1 MSWISSVILNDTNT
15 WAPAKIYVAK
25 KKTKKKKPTKQKNTT
40 FHRHCKSHPLW
51 NPGSLYEHD

>member
-25 KKTKKKKPTKQKNTT
+25 KKKEKKKTKNKQTKKSTE
-40 FHRHCKSHPLW
+40 C
-51 NPGSLYEHD
+51 